1 MGLHLYVAAPLF
13 SAAEREFNSRL
24 CAELER
30 RGYSVTLPQRD
41 CSGDREEI
49 FRCCLSEIRRA
60 SVVIAVLE
68 GAGCDDGT
76 AFEVGYAFAL
86 GKRIL
91 GLRTDFRNVGEYGA
105 RVNLMLEKACE
116 KLLASEEE
124 LFATLEKMEGNYG
137 KEVEN

>member
-1 MGLHLYVAAPLF
+1 MGHNLYIAAPLF
-13 SAAEREFNSRL
+13 SVAEREFNSRL

-49 FRCCLSEIRRA
+49 FRHCLTAIRKA
-60 SVVIAVLE
+60 DVVIAVLE
-68 GAGCDDGT
+68 GAACDDGT

-91 GLRTDFRNVGEYGA
+91 GLRTDFRNVGEHGA

-116 KLLASEEE
+116 RILASEEE
-124 LFATLEKMEGNYG
+124 LFTTLEKMEGEYG
-137 KEVEN
+137 EKAED